1 MKSIKITSLLI
12 CISII
17 LLLISS
23 CSNVSYIATIDNEKM
38 PVGPYAFYAQYLRDN
53 YQANLSYYGVTDFTA
68 ALTEQAPADGTK
80 LYAYI
85 IQETKKSYIQHII
98 TERKFNEYGLSL
110 SEEQKN
116 ALDESYQTNWVDN
129 IGIEKLTEICKTL
142 GMTSAEFKEVVSV
155 SYKNSCLMDYL
166 FGEGGR
172 YEITE
177 DELRNN
183 YSDGYERFRYI
194 ALSKLDE
201 SGTTLSTDELI
212 SKKAIIDEA
221 YQKALDGEDFG
232 NLIAQYSEDYIQIP
246 DDVSDEERNYYEQ
259 SNKQASEDGLVIDKN
274 GIFNYEYYVYYNYA
288 IDSNI
293 VNAVFSM
300 DVGDI
305 KVIEL
310 SSSFWIIQ
318 KCDKNEKDSYFESKK
333 SLIYN
338 NIASPIIDELYDQW
352 ENELLITFNDA
363 AVNKYDPRKL
373 EPLFITSK

>member
-1 MKSIKITSLLI
+1 MKRIKYTSLPVCLLI
-12 CISII
+12 IMM
-17 LLLISS
+17 LISS
-23 CSNVSYIATIDNEKM
+23 CSYVSYIATIDNEKM

-85 IQETKKSYIQHII
+85 IQETKNSYIQHIL
-98 TERKFNEYGLSL
+98 TERKFDEYGLSL
-110 SEEQKN
+110 SEEQKD

-129 IGIEKLTEICKTL
+129 VGIEKLTEICKTL

-155 SYKNSCLMDYL
+155 SFKNSCLMDYL
-166 FGEGGR
+166 FGKGGR

-183 YSDGYERFRYI
+183 YANDYERFRYI
-194 ALSKLDE
+194 ALSKLDS
-201 SGTTLSTDELI
+201 SGATLSTDELI
-212 SKKAIIDEA
+212 AKKAIIDEA

-232 NLIAQYSEDYIQIP
+232 SLIAQYSEDYIQIP
-246 DDVSDEERNYYEQ
+246 DDVSDDEKNYYEQ

-300 DVGDI
+300 DVGDL
-305 KVIEL
+305 KVVEL

-318 KCDKNEKDSYFESKK
+318 KCDKNEKESYFESKR

-338 NIASPIIDELYDQW
+338 NIASPIIDELYDEW
-352 ENELLITFNDA
+352 ESELLITFNDA

>member
-1 MKSIKITSLLI
+1 M
-12 CISII
+12 
-17 LLLISS
+17 
-23 CSNVSYIATIDNEKM
+23 
-38 PVGPYAFYAQYLRDN
+38 
-53 YQANLSYYGVTDFTA
+53 DF
-68 ALTEQAPADGTK
+68 
-80 LYAYI
+80 
-85 IQETKKSYIQHII
+85 
-98 TERKFNEYGLSL
+98 
-110 SEEQKN
+110 
-116 ALDESYQTNWVDN
+116 
-129 IGIEKLTEICKTL
+129 
-142 GMTSAEFKEVVSV
+142 
-155 SYKNSCLMDYL
+155 L

-246 DDVSDEERNYYEQ
+246 DDVSDEERN
-259 SNKQASEDGLVIDKN
+259 
-274 GIFNYEYYVYYNYA
+274 
-288 IDSNI
+288 
-293 VNAVFSM
+293 SM

>member
-1 MKSIKITSLLI
+1 MKRIKAISVSVCILI
-12 CISII
+12 VLII
-17 LLLISS
+17 CSS

-38 PVGPYAFYAQYLRDN
+38 PVGPYAFYAYYTRDN
-53 YQANLSYYGVTDFTA
+53 YQSNLSYYGVTDFTS
-68 ALTEQAPADGTK
+68 ALTEQADSTGTK

-85 IQETKKSYIQHII
+85 IQETKNSYIQHVI
-98 TERKFNEYGLSL
+98 TERKFEEYGLSL
-110 SEEQKN
+110 NEDQQA
-116 ALDESYQTNWVDN
+116 ALDESFQSNWIDSV
-129 IGIEKLTEICKTL
+129 GIEKFTEICKTL
-142 GMTSAEFKEVVSV
+142 DMTSAEFKEVISV

-172 YEITE
+172 YEITD

-183 YSDGYERFRYI
+183 YADGYERFRYI
-194 ALSKLDE
+194 ALSKLDS
-201 SGTTLSTDELI
+201 SGATLSTDELI
-212 SKKAIIDEA
+212 AKKALVDEA

-232 NLIAQYSEDYIQIP
+232 ELIAQYSEDYIQIT
-246 DDVSDEERNYYEQ
+246 DDISDEEKSYYEL

-274 GIFNYEYYVYYNYA
+274 GIFNYEYYLYYNYS

-310 SSSFWIIQ
+310 SSSFWVIQ
-318 KCDKNEKDSYFESKK
+318 KCDKNAKEDYFESKK

-338 NIASPIIDELYDQW
+338 NIASPIIDELYTEW
-352 ENELLITFNDA
+352 ENELLISFNES

-373 EPLFITSK
+373 EPLFISSK